1 MAATAALT
9 AGAMAVG
16 AASSAMSASQNNAQI
31 AYQQAVLA
39 ENARAAQNQAAAEM
53 KKRREDAVRA
63 QATTRAQMAS
73 TGVASTSGSFLDLIG
88 EGAANAQMDVLKA
101 KYDGDAQAWSI
112 NQSIAELE
120 TQKKNVGLEAGL
132 AGAQAG
138 LSTAASM
145 GAGGAIGSGLSK
157 AGTKIKKTVQKL
169 TTGPVGDFTNNM
181 AQEFK

>member
-1 MAATAALT
+1 MAATAS
-9 AGAMAVG
+9 AMGIG
-16 AASSAMSASQNNAQI
+16 AASGATLSAMGASQNNAQI

-88 EGAANAQMDVLKA
+88 EGAANAKMDVLKA

-112 NQSIAELE
+112 AQSIAELE

-132 AGAQAG
+132 MGVQAG
-138 LSTAASM
+138 LGIAAIM
-145 GAGGAIGSGLSK
+145 GAGETIDSGLSK

-169 TTGPVGDFTNNM
+169 TRGPVGDFTNNM
-181 AQEFK
+181 A

>member
-1 MAATAALT
+1 
-9 AGAMAVG
+9 
-16 AASSAMSASQNNAQI
+16 
-31 AYQQAVLA
+31 
-39 ENARAAQNQAAAEM
+39 M
-53 KKRREDAVRA
+53 KTRREDAVRA

-101 KYDGDAQAWSI
+101 KYDGDVQAWSI
-112 NQSIAELE
+112 AQSIAELE

-157 AGTKIKKTVQKL
+157 VGTKIKKTAQKL
-169 TTGPVGDFTNNM
+169 TRGPVGDFTNNM
-181 AQEFK
+181 A